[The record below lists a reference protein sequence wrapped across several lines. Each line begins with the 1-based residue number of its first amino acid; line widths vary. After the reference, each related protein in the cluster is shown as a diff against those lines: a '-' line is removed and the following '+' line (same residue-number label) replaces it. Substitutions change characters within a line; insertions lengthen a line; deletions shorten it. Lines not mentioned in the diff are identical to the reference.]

1 MRWQKVSDFVI
12 RLPDRPGALAG
23 LAARLREADI
33 EMLGMWGP
41 VHGRHTAGFHC
52 IPASAEQFRSFSRDS
67 DMNAF
72 EQSAFLLADPAH
84 GGGLIAALDAI
95 AQAGINIEVIQSI
108 VVDGAVSAMV
118 WVDEADEPALATVLS
133 NR

>member
-12 RLPDRPGALAG
+12 RLPHRPGALAN

-41 VHGRHTAGFHC
+41 VQGRHTSGFHC
-52 IPASAEQFRSFSRDS
+52 IPASADQFRSFSRDS
-67 DMNAF
+67 DMDAF
-72 EQSAFLLADPAH
+72 EQIAFLISDPAH
-84 GGGLIAALDAI
+84 AGGLIAALDAI

-108 VVDGAVSAMV
+108 VVDGAISAIV
-118 WVDEADEPALATVLS
+118 WVNEADEHALVQVLS
-133 NR
+133 AR

>member
-41 VHGRHTAGFHC
+41 VHGRHTAGFRC
-52 IPASAEQFRSFSRDS
+52 IPA
-67 DMNAF
+67 NAF
-72 EQSAFLLADPAH
+72 EQAAFLLWDPSQT
-84 GGGLIAALDAI
+84 GGLVAALDAI
-95 AQAGINIEVIQSI
+95 AQAGINIELIQSI
-108 VVDGAVSAMV
+108 VIDGAVAAMV

>member
-12 RLPDRPGALAG
+12 RLPHRPGALAS

-41 VHGRHTAGFHC
+41 VQGRHTTGFHC

-67 DMNAF
+67 DMDAF
-72 EQSAFLLADPAH
+72 EQVAFLLSDPARA
-84 GGGLIAALDAI
+84 GGLIAALDAI

-108 VVDGAVSAMV
+108 VVDGAISAIV
-118 WVDEADEPALATVLS
+118 WVDEADEPALAQVLS
-133 NR
+133 TR